1 MAATGLSVFDQTL
14 QKSNVWINDLAQEL
28 GWDDKHQTFQGLRI
42 VLHVLRDRLTVEEA
56 SQLGAQLP
64 VLLAGFYYEDWKP
77 GNKPTKE
84 RSKEEFLAP
93 IRDYYQGI
101 NPDIDVER
109 LTQAVFKLLAD
120 KVTRGEIRDVVSIL
134 PPELKALWPEAVAA

>member
-1 MAATGLSVFDQTL
+1 MTTTGLRVFDETI
-14 QKSNVWINDLAQEL
+14 QKSNVWINDLAQDL

-56 SQLGAQLP
+56 AQLGAQLP
-64 VLLAGFYYEDWKP
+64 VLLTGFYYEDWKP
-77 GNKPTKE
+77 AHKPVKE

-101 NPDIDVER
+101 NSDIDVEQ
-109 LTQAVFKLLAD
+109 LTRAVFKLLSEKITA
-120 KVTRGEIRDVVSIL
+120 GEIQDIISIM
-134 PPELKALWPEAVAA
+134 PPQLKELWPKTVSA